1 MKIFVLVALMALLA
15 VPGIAADSRDGSN
28 GVPFLAPDPSLKT
41 SDPFLANLGGQF
53 IGQVSPAYQLPPIF
67 GGPSILKEEQE
78 EPEWMN
84 LTEHNKKINN
94 EGKTY
99 IGSSFDLTED
109 QMTRAGV
116 ALGKEGWL

>member
-1 MKIFVLVALMALLA
+1 MKTIVALIALLA
-15 VPGIAADSRDGSN
+15 LIVPGIAADQRDGSN

-41 SDPFLANLGGQF
+41 TDRFYEGTGCQF
-53 IGQVSPAYQLPPIF
+53 IGGVAQAYRLPPIF
-67 GGPSILKEEQE
+67 GGPSILKEQE

-84 LTEHNKKINN
+84 LTAHNKKINN

-116 ALGKEGWL
+116 ELGKEGWL